1 MREKGDA
8 EFPFF
13 MLKSERFTPNFVEM
27 KISEII
33 DAVGPAVVARKCFIV
48 EINVSGDNDVE
59 IVIESEDS
67 NVVLDDCVEISR
79 RFEECFDRAV
89 EDYSLTVTSAGL
101 DQPFKVLKQYRKAVG
116 TQVETALKGGRKFV
130 AELVDADESSVT
142 LKYSLREAVEGKK
155 KKELVEHCDRFGY
168 DDVNYV
174 RPHID
179 FK

>member
-1 MREKGDA
+1 
-8 EFPFF
+8 
-13 MLKSERFTPNFVEM
+13 M

-33 DAVGPAVVARKCFIV
+33 DAVGDAIVARKCFIV
-48 EINVSGDNDVE
+48 EINVSKDNDVE

-79 RFEECFDRAV
+79 RFEECFDRSV

-101 DQPFKVLKQYRKAVG
+101 DQPFKVLEQYRKAVG
-116 TQVETALKGGRKFV
+116 TQVEAALKGGRKFV
-130 AELVDADESSVT
+130 AELVGADEDVVT
-142 LKYSLREAVEGKK
+142 LKYTLREAVEGKK
-155 KKELVEHCDRFGY
+155 KKELVEHCDSFGY
-168 DDVNYV
+168 DELNYV

>member
-1 MREKGDA
+1 
-8 EFPFF
+8 
-13 MLKSERFTPNFVEM
+13 M

-33 DAVGPAVVARKCFIV
+33 DAVGDAIVARKCFIV
-48 EINVSGDNDVE
+48 EINVSKDNDVE

-79 RFEECFDRAV
+79 RFEECFDRTV

-101 DQPFKVLKQYRKAVG
+101 DQPFKVLKQYIKAVG
-116 TQVETALKGGRKFV
+116 TQVEAALKGGRKFV
-130 AELVDADESSVT
+130 AELVAADENTVT
-142 LKYSLREAVEGKK
+142 LKYSVREAVDGKK
-155 KKELVEHCDRFGY
+155 KKELVEHCDTFGY
-168 DDVNYV
+168 DAVNYV